1 MRCGKSSLGLGRY
14 IASDGQRD
22 ADENARIVPVLSFPH
37 TIRTSKSAYDAV
49 DGSIHRHMSAT
60 DVGAGQGDHPP
71 PTEAP
76 LRPGVLREAAAVPG
90 WGRGLRHVAS
100 LVAATQ
106 APPEKLAYVASF
118 DPTRKTSRRHGGG

>member
-1 MRCGKSSLGLGRY
+1 MQAVTTIGLDIAKSVFQVHRRGR
-14 IASDGQRD
+14 
-22 ADENARIVPVLSFPH
+22 
-37 TIRTSKSAYDAV
+37 
-49 DGSIHRHMSAT
+49 
-60 DVGAGQGDHPP
+60 QGDHPP

-106 APPEKLAYVASF
+106 APPEKLSYVASF